1 MEQIAVID
9 YSIGQIFIYN
19 LPGDIEDIEEYIEK
33 LGHKPSECNYLIS
46 EYIIVNDETN

>member
-19 LPGDIEDIEEYIEK
+19 LPGDIEEYIEK